1 MNRDPAL
8 APPAQ
13 RCGDIMKRTWTH
25 AQTNRHD
32 NMIEFNLSAFE
43 ARVLGVLAEKQF
55 LTPDVY
61 PLSLNAVIN
70 ACNQLSNR
78 EPVMSLGEETV
89 EACLKRLQQN
99 HVAQTYYPSGSRV
112 AKYQHMMREV
122 FSLDDAKLALLT
134 LLLLR
139 GPQTCGEL
147 RGRTSR
153 MYPFASVES
162 VERSL
167 DDLAACEPALV
178 MQLPRAP
185 GTKESRWAHLLSGA
199 MALERQEIAAG
210 MNAGGNSV
218 VEGADDDRVA
228 HLASEVASLR
238 REVNWLTEELVK
250 FRKQFE

>member
-1 MNRDPAL
+1 
-8 APPAQ
+8 
-13 RCGDIMKRTWTH
+13 
-25 AQTNRHD
+25 
-32 NMIEFNLSAFE
+32 MIEFNLSPFE
-43 ARVLGVLAEKQF
+43 ARVLGVLAEKAS

-61 PLSLNAVIN
+61 PLSLNAVVN

-89 EACLKRLQQN
+89 GAALTRLQQN
-99 HVAQTYYPSGSRV
+99 NLAQTYYPAGSRV
-112 AKYQHMMREV
+112 AKYQHRVAEV
-122 FSLDDAKLALLT
+122 FSLDDAKLSLVT

-147 RGRTSR
+147 RQRTAR

-167 DDLAACEPALV
+167 EDLAVSEPPLT

-199 MALERQEIAAG
+199 MAIERQEIAAG
-210 MNAGGNSV
+210 MNAGGAV
-218 VEGADDDRVA
+218 VEGAGDDRVS
-228 HLASEVASLR
+228 HLEAEVASLK
-238 REVNWLTEELVK
+238 REVTWLTEELAK
-250 FRKQFE
+250 FKKQFE

>member
-1 MNRDPAL
+1 
-8 APPAQ
+8 
-13 RCGDIMKRTWTH
+13 
-25 AQTNRHD
+25 
-32 NMIEFNLSAFE
+32 MIEFNLSAFE
-43 ARVLGVLAEKQF
+43 ARVLGVLAEKSS

-61 PLSLNAVIN
+61 PLSLNAVVN

-89 EACLKRLQQN
+89 ETCLTRLQQN
-99 HVAQTYYPSGSRV
+99 NLAQTYYPAGSRV
-112 AKYQHMMREV
+112 AKFQHRLSEV
-122 FSLDDAKLALLT
+122 FSLDDAKLALVT

-147 RGRTSR
+147 RQRTAR

-167 DDLAACEPALV
+167 DDLAANEPALV

-199 MALERQEIAAG
+199 MAVEWQEIASG
-210 MNAGGNSV
+210 MNVGGGV
-218 VEGADDDRVA
+218 VEGAGDDRVS
-228 HLASEVASLR
+228 HLEAEVASLR
-238 REVNWLTEELVK
+238 REVTWLTEELAK
-250 FRKQFE
+250 FKKQFE

>member
-1 MNRDPAL
+1 
-8 APPAQ
+8 
-13 RCGDIMKRTWTH
+13 
-25 AQTNRHD
+25 
-32 NMIEFNLSAFE
+32 MIELNLSAFE

-61 PLSLNAVIN
+61 PLSLNAIIN

-89 EACLKRLQQN
+89 EACLKRLQEN
-99 HVAQTYYPSGSRV
+99 HLAQTYYPAGSRV
-112 AKYQHMMREV
+112 AKYQQMMREV
-122 FSLDDAKLALLT
+122 FSLDDARLALLT

-147 RGRTSR
+147 RGRTGR

-167 DDLAACEPALV
+167 EAMAADEPALV

-199 MALERQEIAAG
+199 LAVERQEFAAG
-210 MNAGGNSV
+210 TNVGASHV
-218 VEGADDDRVA
+218 VEGAGDDRIA
-228 HLASEVASLR
+228 HLEVEVASLR
-238 REVNWLTEELVK
+238 REVTWLTEELAK
-250 FRKQFE
+250 FKKQFE